1 MTEGRQKSLLNKD
14 VVLCLSNC
22 QGFSTNITCSGRPHG
37 PLPPPWGRRFCTMY
51 PHQSTWFYSRLGTHY
66 GTCPFMYLH
75 PLFKSTENETQ
86 LVRFFVP
93 QQLALCL
100 GENRHSTVKWLTW
113 MNEQLMPQKWKDRTI
128 HLFFTCR
135 PGSRSVFHLGD
146 REQLLQHSLLTELA
160 ASLKTGYCFGR
171 PDPDAPA
178 LSALHV
184 LILLTMFLNKEK
196 RTQEYFLLILQMFIN
211 SSQTLKK
218 GLFSWLY
225 VTALLAKTSKHGMQ
239 MKPFTTVC
247 M

>member
-1 MTEGRQKSLLNKD
+1 MLSFAWVTVKASVQTSLAQGGLMARYPHPGVD
-14 VVLCLSNC
+14 VFAQCTLTSLHDFIPGLAHIMAPAHLCIYVLCLSP
-22 QGFSTNITCSGRPHG
+22 QR
-37 PLPPPWGRRFCTMY
+37 MK
-51 PHQSTWFYSRLGTHY
+51 
-66 GTCPFMYLH
+66 
-75 PLFKSTENETQ
+75 LFQ